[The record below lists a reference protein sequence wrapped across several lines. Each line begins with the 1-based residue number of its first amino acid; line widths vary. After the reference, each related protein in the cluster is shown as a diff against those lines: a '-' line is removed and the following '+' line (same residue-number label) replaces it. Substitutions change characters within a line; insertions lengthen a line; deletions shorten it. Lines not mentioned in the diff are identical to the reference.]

1 MSLNIFIREK
11 EDDLSEYKIIKD
23 VEANFSRVRLGENKA
38 DEKILSQIEKAVI
51 AGSNAFIDR
60 FGFKLDSSSL
70 STGCKAALE
79 VARCG
84 GREIIDLMECGMNA
98 RDCII
103 SNCSNGSI
111 LITRP
116 ECRVSDYTDDDCI
129 DVSVYGKQFSS
140 MRMLSD
146 YLEEI

>member
-11 EDDLSEYKIIKD
+11 ENDLSEYKIIKD
-23 VEANFSRVRLGENKA
+23 VEANFSKVRLGQNKA
-38 DEKILSQIEKAVI
+38 DERILSQIEKASIVDR
-51 AGSNAFIDR
+51 NAFIDR
-60 FGFKLDSSSL
+60 FGFKLDSSFL

-79 VARCG
+79 VVRCG
-84 GREIIDLMECGMNA
+84 EKEIIDLMECGMNA

-103 SNCSNGSI
+103 SNCSNGNI
-111 LITRP
+111 LISRP
-116 ECRVSDYTDDDCI
+116 ECRISDYTEDDFI

-140 MRMLSD
+140 MSMLSS